1 MPIIQI
7 SIEITDEQ
15 KAEILSA
22 YLLNNGYEGAYQENG
37 FFYAFIDKDEFKE
50 EKLSQILSSVDK
62 TLKYKIEIQE
72 NKNWNKEWETN
83 YSAVKIKD
91 CNIRADFHP
100 MDKTAKYEILINPKM
115 SFGTAHHE
123 TTALMI
129 EALLEMDLKAKDVM
143 DMGCGTGVLAILAAK
158 KAAKTIDAVDNDNWA
173 FENTKENVQLNKEN
187 VNIYLDDV
195 SFLKKEK
202 KENHYDVFIANINRN
217 ILLRDI
223 KEYVSYIKPGGELLL
238 SGFYEKDLNSIK
250 QEAENNSL
258 GYISNAVKKSW
269 VVARF
274 KKENK

>member
-202 KENHYDVFIANINRN
+202 QENHYDVFIANINRN

>member
-22 YLLNNGYEGAYQENG
+22 LLLNNDYEGAYQENE
-37 FFYAFIDKDEFKE
+37 FFYAFIDKDVFRE
-50 EKLSQILSSVDK
+50 EKLRQILSSVDK

-83 YSAVKIKD
+83 YPAVKIKD

-100 MDKTAKYEILINPKM
+100 IDKTAKYEILINPKM

-129 EALLEMDLKAKDVM
+129 EALLEMDLKEKNVM

-158 KAAKTIDAVDNDNWA
+158 KEAKTIDAVDNDNWA
-173 FENTKENVQLNKEN
+173 FENTKENVQLNKEI

-202 KENHYDVFIANINRN
+202 QENYYDIFIANINRN

-223 KEYVSYIKPGGELLL
+223 KEYVSFIKPGGELLL
-238 SGFYEKDLNSIK
+238 SGFYEKDLNRIK

-258 GYISNAVKKSW
+258 DYLSNAIKKSW

-274 KKENK
+274 KKRI